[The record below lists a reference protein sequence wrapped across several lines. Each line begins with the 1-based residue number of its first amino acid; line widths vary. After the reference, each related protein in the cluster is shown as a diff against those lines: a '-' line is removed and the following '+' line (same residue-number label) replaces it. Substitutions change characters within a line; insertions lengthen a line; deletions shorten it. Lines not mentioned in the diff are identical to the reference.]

1 MSSSASEF
9 PKAIVVDDD
18 REFLHTVADA
28 VRSLGISVQTLEP
41 SRDLLE
47 KLDGVECDLL
57 ITDVLM
63 PDVDGLEVIRAFRR
77 TRQQVPVIAMS
88 GGGEVLPATT
98 GLQFSQA
105 FGATRILVKP
115 FTMRELKDVIAE
127 LLPSAGVPSDC

>member
-1 MSSSASEF
+1 MRKPSVI
-9 PKAIVVDDD
+9 AIDDD
-18 REFLHTVADA
+18 EDLLKTVSDALREI
-28 VRSLGISVQTLEP
+28 GLEVNILSP
-41 SRDLLE
+41 SRNLLE
-47 KLDGVECDLL
+47 QIENLDCDLL

-77 TRQQVPVIAMS
+77 TKQQVPVIAMS
-88 GGGEVLPATT
+88 GGGEMLPAAT

-127 LLPSAGVPSDC
+127 LLPSAGAPSDC